1 MRMDAIR
8 DEMAGLAKG
17 SPLEMVGE
25 YICRRGEMEE
35 EAPANVTVK
44 GAYKAMEDWAK
55 SHKVGNSCF
64 VPPVQAAKLIDRYMG
79 WPELEESEYARI
91 LWEISM
97 GEQAGDGAPLVE
109 RPKVSKGRPES
120 PLVAEGGT
128 DDLDLDALLGGM

>member
-35 EAPANVTVK
+35 EAPANVTIK

-97 GEQAGDGAPLVE
+97 GSYQTAPEGVQ
-109 RPKVSKGRPES
+109 RATGRPS
-120 PLVAEGGT
+120 AAKDADV
-128 DDLDLDALLGGM
+128 LDLDALLGGM